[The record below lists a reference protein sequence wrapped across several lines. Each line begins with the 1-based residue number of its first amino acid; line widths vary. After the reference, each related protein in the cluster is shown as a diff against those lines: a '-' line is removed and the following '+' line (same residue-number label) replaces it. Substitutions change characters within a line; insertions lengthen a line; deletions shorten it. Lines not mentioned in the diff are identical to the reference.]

1 MKISAVLLASLMPV
15 LGEYVP
21 VKYQFLNSLELERY
35 GIYSG
40 DSKLK
45 DHIIMSNLKEMKIYI
60 ASFIHAVDIQQ
71 WPVIVSLFFQNK
83 RKKSL

>member
-21 VKYQFLNSLELERY
+21 VKYQFLNILELERY

-45 DHIIMSNLKEMKIYI
+45 DHIIYVKFERNENLH
-60 ASFIHAVDIQQ
+60 SFFYTC
-71 WPVIVSLFFQNK
+71 S
-83 RKKSL
+83 